1 MIHIVDYG
9 LGNIRALMTS
19 FERLGVVAIRAQSA
33 SDLTGAT
40 KLILP
45 GVGAFDTALERLN
58 KSGMRDVLDR
68 LVIEQR
74 TPVLG
79 ICVGMQMM
87 ADSSEEGSMQGLS
100 WIPGQVKQFS
110 TDAEFRDLPMP
121 HMGWNDVS
129 PASCNPL
136 FSGIELDSRFYFLHS
151 YFFKVHS
158 TEHIAAVTSYGID
171 FASAVS
177 SGNVYGVQ
185 FHPEKSHRFGAHLL
199 KNFTNL

>member
-19 FERLGVVAIRAQSA
+19 FERLGVVAIRAQNA

-45 GVGAFDTALERLN
+45 GVGAFDSALERLN

-87 ADSSEEGSMQGLS
+87 ADSSEEGSMPGLS

-110 TDAEFRDLPMP
+110 TETEFRDLPMP

-129 PASCNPL
+129 PVWSNPL

-158 TEHIAAVTSYGID
+158 KEHTAAVTSYGID

-185 FHPEKSHRFGAHLL
+185 FHPEKSHRFGTHLL
-199 KNFTNL
+199 KNFANL